1 MDGLL
6 MDITSVTLSNDN
18 PSQHVTVIDQNGT
31 PLTAASIMWT
41 NTTALPNLDIRP
53 DGLGFIFVIQG
64 RLPSDGLTVM
74 AKIKAV
80 YGNAIDGPELT
91 VSIVH
96 PGAQDVTSISYTS
109 P

>member
-1 MDGLL
+1 MDL
-6 MDITSVTLSNDN
+6 TSVTLSNDN
-18 PSQHVTVIDQNGT
+18 PAEHVTVIDQNGT
-31 PLTAASIMWT
+31 PLSAASIMWI
-41 NTTALPNLDIRP
+41 NQTALPNLDIQP
-53 DGLGFIFVIQG
+53 NGLGFIFAIQG
-64 RLPSDGLTVM
+64 RLPSDGVIAM

-80 YGNAIDGPELT
+80 YGAVIDGPELT